1 MPGNSNSN
9 SNDGENLIGA
19 SGTISQ
25 EDFDNLFSDDQSAS
39 DDQSNFFT
47 PNVKNGIFHTDN
59 LFVKKRACTW
69 SMSISFFQTDRRMA
83 YREPYNKRTN
93 ERLFWVFLIAC

>member
-39 DDQSNFFT
+39 DDQSNFFA
-47 PNVKNGIFHTDN
+47 PGQQGQGQQHESEMFQN
-59 LFVKKRACTW
+59 
-69 SMSISFFQTDRRMA
+69 SYESSYQSFQ
-83 YREPYNKRTN
+83 
-93 ERLFWVFLIAC
+93 

>member
-1 MPGNSNSN
+1 MPGNSNSNDGQNSNSN

-39 DDQSNFFT
+39 DDQSHFFT
-47 PNVKNGIFHTDN
+47 PGQQRQGQQHE
-59 LFVKKRACTW
+59 
-69 SMSISFFQTDRRMA
+69 SEMFQTS
-83 YREPYNKRTN
+83 YESSYQP
-93 ERLFWVFLIAC
+93 FQ